1 LKYNLVILK
10 KVIILNVVNNKNS
23 YIMNLDAIKKKLE
36 SMQKTSNGGSNNSSN
51 VKRFKPTIGKQTIRI
66 VPFKYNKEYPFTEMK
81 FYYGIG
87 SRKVIASPLNWGE
100 KDPIAEFAKQLRG
113 TNDKENWRLAKKLDP
128 KTRIY
133 APVIVRGEESE
144 GVQLWEFGKEIYEAF
159 LQMAADEEV
168 GDFTD
173 VMSGRDIKLVTV
185 GPESTGTAYNKTTIA
200 PSMKTSELSEDSKLI
215 EKWLEEQEN
224 PKDLYKP
231 LPFDTIK
238 QALQEWLN
246 PEEEEEETAV
256 EPVDEAKEE
265 PKSNYS
271 LSTKPAAKK
280 SKAEAFDDLFGED
293 DEDAPF

>member
-1 LKYNLVILK
+1 
-10 KVIILNVVNNKNS
+10 
-23 YIMNLDAIKKKLE
+23 MNLDAIKKKLE
-36 SMQKTSNGGSNNSSN
+36 SMQKTSNGGSNNNSSN
-51 VKRFKPTIGKQTIRI
+51 VKRFKPTIGKQTVRV
-66 VPFKYNKEYPFTEMK
+66 VPFKFNKEFPFTEMK

-87 SRKVIASPLNWGE
+87 SKKVIASPLNWGE

-168 GDFTD
+168 GDFSD
-173 VMSGRDIKLVTV
+173 IMSGRDIKLTTV
-185 GPESTGTAYNKTTIA
+185 GPESTGTKYNKTTIA
-200 PSMKTSELSEDSKLI
+200 PSMKTSPLSNDSKLV
-215 EKWLEEQEN
+215 EKLLDEQEN
-224 PKDLYKP
+224 PLDLYKP

-246 PEEEEEETAV
+246 PEDEVEEEVEEVV
-256 EPVDEAKEE
+256 EVEDEVKEE
-265 PKSNYS
+265 SKSNYS
-271 LSTKPAAKK
+271 LSTKPTAKK
-280 SKAEAFDDLFGED
+280 SKAEAFDDLFD
-293 DEDAPF
+293 DEDENDPF

>member
-1 LKYNLVILK
+1 
-10 KVIILNVVNNKNS
+10 
-23 YIMNLDAIKKKLE
+23 MNLDAIKKKLE
-36 SMQKTSNGGSNNSSN
+36 SMQKTSNGSSSNNSSN
-51 VKRFKPTIGKQTIRI
+51 VKRFKPTVGKQTVRV
-66 VPFKYNKEYPFTEMK
+66 VPFKYNKEFPFTEMR

-87 SRKVIASPLNWGE
+87 SKKVIASPLNWGE

-113 TNDKENWRLAKKLDP
+113 TNDKDNWRLAKKLDP

-168 GDFTD
+168 GDFSD
-173 VMSGRDIKLVTV
+173 IMSGRDIKLVTV
-185 GPESTGTAYNKTTIA
+185 GPESTGTAYNKTSIA
-200 PSMKTSELSEDSKLI
+200 PSMKTSALSEDSKQI

-224 PKDLYKP
+224 PLDLYKP

-246 PEEEEEETAV
+246 PEEEGEDETV
-256 EPVDEAKEE
+256 VDEVKEE

-280 SKAEAFDDLFGED
+280 SKADAFDDLFEED
-293 DEDAPF
+293 DDDVPF

>member
-1 LKYNLVILK
+1 
-10 KVIILNVVNNKNS
+10 
-23 YIMNLDAIKKKLE
+23 MNLDAIKKKLE

-51 VKRFKPTIGKQTIRI
+51 VKRFKPTIGKQTVRV
-66 VPFKYNKEYPFTEMK
+66 VPFKFNKEFPFTEMK

-87 SRKVIASPLNWGE
+87 SKKVIASLLNWGE

-128 KTRIY
+128 KTRIF
-133 APVIVRGEESE
+133 APVIVRGDESE

-168 GDFTD
+168 GDFSD
-173 VMSGRDIKLVTV
+173 IMSGRDIKLVTV

-200 PSMKTSELSEDSKLI
+200 PSMKMSALSDDSKLI

-224 PKDLYKP
+224 PKDMYKP

-238 QALQEWLN
+238 QALQEWLS
-246 PEEEEEETAV
+246 PEEEEEEFVAADGKLEV
-256 EPVDEAKEE
+256 EVKEE

-280 SKAEAFDDLFGED
+280 SKADSFDELFED
-293 DEDAPF
+293 DDDMPF

>member
-1 LKYNLVILK
+1 
-10 KVIILNVVNNKNS
+10 
-23 YIMNLDAIKKKLE
+23 MNLDAIKKKLE
-36 SMQKTSNGGSNNSSN
+36 SMQKTSNGGSNSSSSN
-51 VKRFKPTIGKQTIRI
+51 VKRFKPTIGKQTIRV
-66 VPFKYNKEYPFTEMK
+66 VPFKYNKEFPFTEMK

-133 APVIVRGEESE
+133 APVIVRGEEAE

-173 VMSGRDIKLVTV
+173 IMSGRDIKLVTV

-200 PSMKTSELSEDSKLI
+200 PSMKTSSLSEDSKLI

-224 PKDLYKP
+224 PKDMYKP

-238 QALQEWLN
+238 QALQEWLD
-246 PEEEEEETAV
+246 PEAEEEEVAT
-256 EPVDEAKEE
+256 EPVDEVKEE

-293 DEDAPF
+293 DDDAPF

>member
-1 LKYNLVILK
+1 
-10 KVIILNVVNNKNS
+10 
-23 YIMNLDAIKKKLE
+23 MNLDAIKKKLE
-36 SMQKTSNGGSNNSSN
+36 SMQKTSNGGSNNNSSN
-51 VKRFKPTIGKQTIRI
+51 VKRFKPTVGKQTVRV
-66 VPFKYNKEYPFTEMK
+66 VPFKYNKEFPFTEMR

-87 SRKVIASPLNWGE
+87 SKKVIASPLNWGE

-128 KTRIY
+128 KVRIY

-173 VMSGRDIKLVTV
+173 IMSGRDIKLVTV
-185 GPESTGTAYNKTTIA
+185 GPESTGTAYNKTSIA
-200 PSMKTSELSEDSKLI
+200 PSMKTSALSEDSKQI

-224 PKDLYKP
+224 PLDLYKP

-246 PEEEEEETAV
+246 PEEEVEEEEAV
-256 EPVDEAKEE
+256 EETVTPA
-265 PKSNYS
+265 KSNYS

-280 SKAEAFDDLFGED
+280 SKSDAFDDLFDE

>member
-1 LKYNLVILK
+1 
-10 KVIILNVVNNKNS
+10 
-23 YIMNLDAIKKKLE
+23 MNLDAIKKKLE
-36 SMQKTSNGGSNNSSN
+36 SMQKTSNGGSNNNSSN
-51 VKRFKPTIGKQTIRI
+51 VKRFKPTIGKQTVRV
-66 VPFKYNKEYPFTEMK
+66 VPFKFNKEFPFTEMR

-87 SRKVIASPLNWGE
+87 SKKVIASPLNWGE

-133 APVIVRGEESE
+133 APVIVRGEEAE

-185 GPESTGTAYNKTTIA
+185 GPESTGTAYNKTSIA
-200 PSMKTSELSEDSKLI
+200 PSMKTSALSEDSKQI

-224 PKDLYKP
+224 PKDMYKP

-246 PEEEEEETAV
+246 PEGEEEGEDETV
-256 EPVDEAKEE
+256 VDEVKEE

-271 LSTKPAAKK
+271 LSTKPVAKK
-280 SKAEAFDDLFGED
+280 SKADQFDDLFD
-293 DEDAPF
+293 DDDDAPF

>member
-1 LKYNLVILK
+1 
-10 KVIILNVVNNKNS
+10 
-23 YIMNLDAIKKKLE
+23 MNLDAIKKKLE
-36 SMQKTSNGGSNNSSN
+36 SMQKTSNGGSNNNSSN
-51 VKRFKPTIGKQTIRI
+51 VKRFKPTIGKQTVRV
-66 VPFKYNKEYPFTEMK
+66 VPFKFNKEFPFTEMK

-87 SRKVIASPLNWGE
+87 SKKVIASPLNWGE

-168 GDFTD
+168 GDFSD
-173 VMSGRDIKLVTV
+173 IMSGRDIKLVTV

-200 PSMKTSELSEDSKLI
+200 PSMKTSALSEDSKLI

-224 PKDLYKP
+224 PLDMYKP

-246 PEEEEEETAV
+246 PEVDEEETVASV
-256 EPVDEAKEE
+256 EKELEEAA
-265 PKSNYS
+265 PAKSNYS

-280 SKAEAFDDLFGED
+280 TKADQFDDLFDD
-293 DEDAPF
+293 DEDSPF

>member
-1 LKYNLVILK
+1 
-10 KVIILNVVNNKNS
+10 
-23 YIMNLDAIKKKLE
+23 MNLDAIKKKLE
-36 SMQKTSNGGSNNSSN
+36 SMQKTTNGGSNNSSSN
-51 VKRFKPTIGKQTIRI
+51 VKRFKPSVGKQTVRV
-66 VPFKYNKEYPFTEMK
+66 VPFKYNKEFPFTEMR

-87 SRKVIASPLNWGE
+87 SKKVIASPLNWGE

-168 GDFTD
+168 GDFSD
-173 VMSGRDIKLVTV
+173 IMSGRDIKLVTV
-185 GPESTGTAYNKTTIA
+185 GPESTGTQYNKTSIA
-200 PSMKTSELSEDSKLI
+200 PSMKTSALSEDSKLI

-224 PKDLYKP
+224 PLDLYKP

-246 PEEEEEETAV
+246 PE
-256 EPVDEAKEE
+256 DEAEEVEEVEEVKEE

-280 SKAEAFDDLFGED
+280 SKADAFDDLFED
-293 DEDAPF
+293 DDDLPF

>member
-1 LKYNLVILK
+1 
-10 KVIILNVVNNKNS
+10 
-23 YIMNLDAIKKKLE
+23 
-36 SMQKTSNGGSNNSSN
+36 MQKTSTGGSNNSSN
-51 VKRFKPTIGKQTIRI
+51 VKRFKPTIGKQTVRV
-66 VPFKYNKEYPFTEMK
+66 VPFKYNKEFPFTEMK

-87 SRKVIASPLNWGE
+87 SKKVIASPLNWGE

-168 GDFTD
+168 GDFSD
-173 VMSGRDIKLVTV
+173 IMSGRDIKLTTV
-185 GPESTGTAYNKTTIA
+185 GPEATGTKYNKTTIA
-200 PSMKTSELSEDSKLI
+200 PSMKTSPLSSDSKLV
-215 EKWLEEQEN
+215 EKLLDEQEN
-224 PKDLYKP
+224 PLDLYKP

-246 PEEEEEETAV
+246 PEDDEEETVASV
-256 EPVDEAKEE
+256 EKELE
-265 PKSNYS
+265 ETAPAKSNYS
-271 LSTKPAAKK
+271 LSTKPSAKK
-280 SKAEAFDDLFGED
+280 SKADAFDDLFD
-293 DEDAPF
+293 DEDDDSPF

>member
-1 LKYNLVILK
+1 LVILK

-293 DEDAPF
+293 DEDSPF

>member
-1 LKYNLVILK
+1 
-10 KVIILNVVNNKNS
+10 
-23 YIMNLDAIKKKLE
+23 MNLDAIKKKLE
-36 SMQKTSNGGSNNSSN
+36 SMQKTSNGGSNNNSSN
-51 VKRFKPTIGKQTIRI
+51 VKRFKPTIGKQTVRV
-66 VPFKYNKEYPFTEMK
+66 VPFKFNKEFPFTEMK

-87 SRKVIASPLNWGE
+87 SKKVIASPLNWGE

-128 KTRIY
+128 KTRIF
-133 APVIVRGEESE
+133 APVIVRGDESE

-168 GDFTD
+168 GDFSD
-173 VMSGRDIKLVTV
+173 IMSGRDIKLVTV
-185 GPESTGTAYNKTTIA
+185 GPESTGTAYNKTTIG
-200 PSMKTSELSEDSKLI
+200 PSMKTTSLSEDSKLI

-224 PKDLYKP
+224 PKDMYKP

-238 QALQEWLN
+238 QALQEWLA
-246 PEEEEEETAV
+246 PEEEEEEFIAADGKLEV
-256 EPVDEAKEE
+256 EVKEE

-280 SKAEAFDDLFGED
+280 SKADAFDDLFEED
-293 DEDAPF
+293 DDMPF

>member
-1 LKYNLVILK
+1 
-10 KVIILNVVNNKNS
+10 
-23 YIMNLDAIKKKLE
+23 MNLDAIKKKLE
-36 SMQKTSNGGSNNSSN
+36 SMQKTSTGGSNNSSN
-51 VKRFKPTIGKQTIRI
+51 VKRFKPSIGKQTVRV
-66 VPFKYNKEYPFTEMK
+66 VPFKYNKEFPFTEMK

-87 SRKVIASPLNWGE
+87 SKKVIASPLNWGE

-173 VMSGRDIKLVTV
+173 IMSGRDIKLVTV

-200 PSMKTSELSEDSKLI
+200 PSMKTSALSEDSKQI

-224 PKDLYKP
+224 PKDMYKP

-246 PEEEEEETAV
+246 PEDESEIEEEV
-256 EPVDEAKEE
+256 EDEVKEE

-271 LSTKPAAKK
+271 LSTKPVAKK
-280 SKAEAFDDLFGED
+280 SKADQFDDLFD
-293 DEDAPF
+293 DDDDAPF

>member
-1 LKYNLVILK
+1 
-10 KVIILNVVNNKNS
+10 
-23 YIMNLDAIKKKLE
+23 MNLDAIKKKLE
-36 SMQKTSNGGSNNSSN
+36 SMQKTSNGGSSNNSSN
-51 VKRFKPTIGKQTIRI
+51 VKRFKPTIGKQTVRV
-66 VPFKYNKEYPFTEMK
+66 VPFKYNKEFPFTEMK
-81 FYYGIG
+81 FYYSIG

-173 VMSGRDIKLVTV
+173 IMSGRDIKMTTV
-185 GPESTGTAYNKTTIA
+185 GPEATGTKYNKTTIA
-200 PSMKTSELSEDSKLI
+200 PSMKTTPLSDDSKQI

-246 PEEEEEETAV
+246 PEDEEEATEEV
-256 EPVDEAKEE
+256 VDEVKEE

-280 SKAEAFDDLFGED
+280 SKEEQFDDLFGED
-293 DEDAPF
+293 DDDAPF

>member
-1 LKYNLVILK
+1 
-10 KVIILNVVNNKNS
+10 
-23 YIMNLDAIKKKLE
+23 MNLDAIKKKLE
-36 SMQKTSNGGSNNSSN
+36 SMNKSTSSGGNANQ
-51 VKRFKPTIGKQTIRI
+51 VKRFKPSVGKQTVRV
-66 VPFKYNKEYPFTEMK
+66 VPFKYNKEFPFIEMK

-87 SRKVIASPLNWGE
+87 SKKVISSPLNWGD

-173 VMSGRDIKLVTV
+173 IMTGRDIKLTTV
-185 GPESTGTAYNKTTIA
+185 GPETTGTKYNKTTIA
-200 PSMKTSELSEDSKLI
+200 PSMKTSSLSKD
-215 EKWLEEQEN
+215 EKEVTLWLEEQPN
-224 PKDLYKP
+224 PKESYKP
-231 LPFDTIK
+231 LPFDDIK
-238 QALQEWLN
+238 AALQEWLT
-246 PEEEEEETAV
+246 PEEEEEEFIAADGELEV
-256 EPVDEAKEE
+256 EVKEEVKEE

-280 SKAEAFDDLFGED
+280 SKADAFDDLFEEED
-293 DEDAPF
+293 DDVPF

>member
-1 LKYNLVILK
+1 
-10 KVIILNVVNNKNS
+10 
-23 YIMNLDAIKKKLE
+23 MNLDAIKKKLE
-36 SMQKTSNGGSNNSSN
+36 SMQKTSNGGSNNSASN
-51 VKRFKPTIGKQTIRI
+51 VKRFKPSIGKQTVRV
-66 VPFKYNKEYPFTEMK
+66 VPFKFNKEFPFTEMR

-87 SRKVIASPLNWGE
+87 SKKVIASPLNWGE

-113 TNDKENWRLAKKLDP
+113 TNDKENWRLAKTLDP

-168 GDFTD
+168 GDFSD
-173 VMSGRDIKLVTV
+173 IMSGRDIKLITV
-185 GPESTGTAYNKTTIA
+185 GPDVTGTKYNKTTIA
-200 PSMKTSELSEDSKLI
+200 PSMKTSPLSNDSKLV
-215 EKWLEEQEN
+215 EKLLDEQEN
-224 PKDLYKP
+224 PLDLYKP

-246 PEEEEEETAV
+246 PEEESEDGDEVAT
-256 EPVDEAKEE
+256 VDEVKEE

-280 SKAEAFDDLFGED
+280 SKADSFDELFEDED
-293 DEDAPF
+293 DMPF

>member
-1 LKYNLVILK
+1 
-10 KVIILNVVNNKNS
+10 
-23 YIMNLDAIKKKLE
+23 MNLDAIKKKLE
-36 SMQKTSNGGSNNSSN
+36 SMQKTSNGGLSNNSSN
-51 VKRFKPTIGKQTIRI
+51 VKRFKPTIGKQTVRV
-66 VPFKYNKEYPFTEMK
+66 VPFKYNKEFPFTEMK
-81 FYYGIG
+81 FYYSIG

-173 VMSGRDIKLVTV
+173 IMSGRDIKMTTV
-185 GPESTGTAYNKTTIA
+185 GPEATGTKYNKTTIA
-200 PSMKTSELSEDSKLI
+200 PSMKTTPLSDDSKQI

-246 PEEEEEETAV
+246 PEDEEEATEEV
-256 EPVDEAKEE
+256 VDEVKEE

-280 SKAEAFDDLFGED
+280 SKEEQFDDLFGED
-293 DEDAPF
+293 DDDAPF

>member
-1 LKYNLVILK
+1 
-10 KVIILNVVNNKNS
+10 
-23 YIMNLDAIKKKLE
+23 MNLDAIKKKLE

-51 VKRFKPTIGKQTIRI
+51 VKRFKPTIGKQTVRV
-66 VPFKYNKEYPFTEMK
+66 VPFKYNKEFPFTEMK

-87 SRKVIASPLNWGE
+87 SKKVIASPLNWGE

-128 KTRIY
+128 KTRIF
-133 APVIVRGEESE
+133 APVIVRGDESE

-168 GDFTD
+168 GDFSD
-173 VMSGRDIKLVTV
+173 IMSGRDIKLVTV

-200 PSMKTSELSEDSKLI
+200 PSMKMSALSDDSKLI

-224 PKDLYKP
+224 PKDMYKP

-238 QALQEWLN
+238 QALQEWLS
-246 PEEEEEETAV
+246 PEEEEEEFVAADGKLEV
-256 EPVDEAKEE
+256 EVKEE

-271 LSTKPAAKK
+271 LSTKPASKK
-280 SKAEAFDDLFGED
+280 SKADSFDELFED
-293 DEDAPF
+293 DDDMPF